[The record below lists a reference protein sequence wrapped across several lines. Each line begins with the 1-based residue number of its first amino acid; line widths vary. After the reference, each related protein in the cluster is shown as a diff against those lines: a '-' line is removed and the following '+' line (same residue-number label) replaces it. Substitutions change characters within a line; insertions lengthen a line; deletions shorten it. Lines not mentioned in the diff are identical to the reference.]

1 MLYIKLFHI
10 MDEVIN
16 EKNILNQENP
26 IKYNESLML
35 LLTNLREKRE
45 NVNKNIVSGE
55 EEKSKITKDIHILD
69 ERLQK
74 VNGLLDVSISHR
86 NEYDKTIQET
96 EAAYMKIL
104 ESSRT
109 LLDVLNRETSNL
121 TNKDN
126 EK

>member
-1 MLYIKLFHI
+1 

-16 EKNILNQENP
+16 EKNILCQENP
-26 IKYNESLML
+26 IKYNENLML
-35 LLTNLREKRE
+35 LLSNLREKRE
-45 NVNKNIVSGE
+45 TVNKKIVAGE

-74 VNGLLDVSISHR
+74 VNGLLDISINHR
-86 NEYDKTIQET
+86 NQYDKTIQET

-109 LLDVLNRETSNL
+109 LLGVLNRETSNL
-121 TNKDN
+121 TKKGN

>member
-1 MLYIKLFHI
+1 

-16 EKNILNQENP
+16 EKNILSQENP

-45 NVNKNIVSGE
+45 NVNKKIVSGE
-55 EEKSKITKDIHILD
+55 EEKSKITKDIHILN

-74 VNGLLDVSISHR
+74 VNTLLEVSITHR

-121 TNKDN
+121 TNKD
-126 EK
+126 K